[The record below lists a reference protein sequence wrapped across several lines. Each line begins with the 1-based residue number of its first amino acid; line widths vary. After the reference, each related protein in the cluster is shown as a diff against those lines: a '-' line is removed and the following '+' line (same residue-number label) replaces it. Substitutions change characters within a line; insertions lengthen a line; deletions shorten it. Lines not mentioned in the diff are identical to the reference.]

1 MKKII
6 LLLALSLSIF
16 SCKNSEEKKE
26 ETQEVTVGTVEKAK
40 AYKGDFID
48 SNGVMVLMGNN
59 FIYGVKRNSLSE
71 QLSKQV
77 AAIKQNDMDM
87 VNVIVRGN
95 VTENTDSESEWEE
108 IITITEIMNVATKP
122 SDEVIKLNETTKN
135 N

>member
-26 ETQEVTVGTVEKAK
+26 ETQEVTVDTVQKAQ

-59 FIYGVKRNSLSE
+59 FIYGVKRNSVSE

>member
-26 ETQEVTVGTVEKAK
+26 ETQEVTVGTVEKSK

>member
-26 ETQEVTVGTVEKAK
+26 ETQEVTVDTVQKAQ

-59 FIYGVKRNSLSE
+59 FIYGVKRNSVSE

-77 AAIKQNDMDM
+77 AAIKQNDIDM